1 MVLRARSMPNSIKTK
16 PSQSQDN
23 SIRRRAK
30 AFQRIERN
38 GRVGWLYEWNTG
50 AIDVIF
56 APDDF
61 TFDRSK
67 ARHLQVQSTISD

>member
-1 MVLRARSMPNSIKTK
+1 MPNPNKIK

-61 TFDRSK
+61 TFDRGK
-67 ARHLQVQSTISD
+67 ARHLQVQPTISD

>member
-1 MVLRARSMPNSIKTK
+1 MPNQSKTK

-38 GRVGWLYEWNTG
+38 GQVGWLYEWNTG

-56 APDDF
+56 IPDGF
-61 TFDRSK
+61 IFDRSK
-67 ARHLQVQSTISD
+67 ARHLQVQSAINS